1 MTPQAAFEYLNR
13 VAGIAPLSVPV
24 FDGPEAVIPT
34 PFRAATAAAA
44 SLGLAASTAGEIWRF
59 RGGERQIISID
70 LSAAAASLTS
80 LSHLRLDGEPLPRPG
95 DSNPTIGFYQAGDGR
110 WIHLHGGFPHL
121 ARRTLDLLNAE
132 NNANAI
138 LEGVAKWSGLA
149 LEDALAFMQ
158 LCGAMVRTEDEWQ
171 GSVQGRVLAAG
182 APIVL
187 RKIGDAP
194 PLRLSDSRAPL
205 AGVRVLDLTRVLAG
219 PLCGRVL
226 ASHGADV
233 LAIRA
238 ERLPTIPE
246 FDLDTGMGK
255 RLALLDLVK
264 PADAETLRRLVRGTH
279 IFVDSY
285 RPGALARLGFS
296 PAALAH
302 VAPGMTYV
310 SVSAYGHE
318 GPWAGRRGW
327 EQLAQ
332 AATGLAVEQGAFM
345 AVRRKSRRETL
356 PELIPAELLDTV
368 TGYLAAAGAM
378 AALLRRIREG
388 GSWQVQVSLAA
399 TAMWLQS
406 LGKIDAVRV
415 PQSWS
420 PRDGLDPYLGSC
432 ETESGRLEFLGPV
445 VRMSKTPP
453 LAAPPPSGLAGT
465 PRWVSAHGDANAAE
479 VQSA

>member
-13 VAGIAPLSVPV
+13 VAGIAPLSVPI
-24 FDGPEAVIPT
+24 FDGPEAVVPT
-34 PFRAATAAAA
+34 PYRAAGAAAT
-44 SLGLAASTAGEIWRF
+44 SLSLAAATAGEIWRF
-59 RGGERQIISID
+59 RGGERQTISID
-70 LSAAAASLTS
+70 LAAAAASLTS
-80 LSHLRLDGEPLPRPG
+80 FSLLRLDGNPLPIPG
-95 DSNPTIGFYQAGDGR
+95 DSNPTIDFYQAADGR
-110 WIHLHGGFPHL
+110 WIHLHGGLPLL
-121 ARRTLDLLNAE
+121 ARRTLELLNAE
-132 NNANAI
+132 NNAAAI
-138 LEGVAKWSGLA
+138 LDGVSKWSGLA

-171 GSVQGRVLAAG
+171 TSVQGRVLAAG
-182 APIVL
+182 APIMVK
-187 RKIGDAP
+187 KIGEAP

-219 PLCGRVL
+219 PICGRVL

-233 LAIRA
+233 LAVRA

-246 FDLDTGMGK
+246 FDLDTGAGK
-255 RLALLDLVK
+255 RLAFLDLIK
-264 PADAETLRRLVRGTH
+264 PADAETLRRLVRGAH
-279 IFVDSY
+279 VFVDSY

-302 VAPGMTYV
+302 IAPGMTYV
-310 SVSAYGHE
+310 SVSAYGSE

-345 AVRRKSRRETL
+345 AARRKSRRETL
-356 PELIPAELLDTV
+356 PELIPGALLDTV

-406 LGKIDAVRV
+406 LGKIDAAQV

-420 PRDGLDPYLGSC
+420 PGDGLDPYLRSC
-432 ETESGRLEFLGPV
+432 ETEGGRLEFLGPV

-453 LAAPPPSGLAGT
+453 LAAPPPSGLAGA
-465 PRWVSAHGDANAAE
+465 PRWASAYGDANAAE

>member
-24 FDGPEAVIPT
+24 FDGPEAVVPT
-34 PFRAATAAAA
+34 PFRVAAAA
-44 SLGLAASTAGEIWRF
+44 ATSLGLGAATAGEIWRF
-59 RGGERQIISID
+59 RGGERQTISVD
-70 LSAAAASLTS
+70 FAAAAASTVSTS
-80 LSHLRLDGEPLPRPG
+80 LLRLDGNPLPRPG
-95 DSNPTIGFYQAGDGR
+95 ESDPTIGFYQAADAR

-121 ARRTLDLLNAE
+121 ARRTLDLLNA
-132 NNANAI
+132 ANSASAV
-138 LEGVAKWSGLA
+138 LDGVFKWSGFA

-158 LCGAMVRTEDEWQ
+158 LCGAVVRTEDEWQ
-171 GSVQGRVLAAG
+171 TSVQGRVLAAG

-187 RKIGDAP
+187 KKIGDAP
-194 PLRLSDSRAPL
+194 PLRLFESRAPL
-205 AGVRVLDLTRVLAG
+205 AGVCVLDLTRVLAG
-219 PLCGRVL
+219 PVCGRIL

-233 LAIRA
+233 LAVRA
-238 ERLPTIPE
+238 ERLPTVAE
-246 FDLDTGMGK
+246 YDLDTGAGK
-255 RLALLDLVK
+255 RLAFLDLVK
-264 PADAETLRRLVRGTH
+264 PADAETLRRLVRGAH
-279 IFVDSY
+279 VFVDSY

-302 VAPGMTYV
+302 SAPGITYV
-310 SVSAYGHE
+310 SISAYGSD

-345 AVRRKSRRETL
+345 AARRKSRRETL
-356 PELIPAELLDTV
+356 PELIPADVLDTV

-406 LGKIDAVRV
+406 LGKIDAARV

-432 ETESGRLEFLGPV
+432 ETQGGRLEFLGPV

-453 LAAPPPSGLAGT
+453 ISAPPPSGITGA
-465 PRWVSAHGDANAAE
+465 PRWAPVHGDANAAE
-479 VQSA
+479 VQPA